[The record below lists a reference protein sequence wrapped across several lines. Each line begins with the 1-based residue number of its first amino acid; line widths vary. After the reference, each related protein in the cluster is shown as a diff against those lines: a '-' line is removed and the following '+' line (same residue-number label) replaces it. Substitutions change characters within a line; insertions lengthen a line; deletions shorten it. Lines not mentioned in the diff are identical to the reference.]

1 MDGIPISIKDNFCSK
16 DVRTTCASHMLADYI
31 PPYDST
37 VVQKLVS
44 GSGAVMMGKT
54 NMDEFAMGSGTID
67 SHFGPSKNPWLSKLP
82 FKVNSDAMISDQF
95 TDDWHIAGGSSG
107 GSVIAVATGASFA
120 AIGSDTGGSTRHP
133 AALVGVCGMKPSYGS
148 ISRHGLIPLAHS
160 LDTPGIIARNIED
173 VRVVL
178 EQIAGFDPK
187 DSTSIETKLVDK
199 GDKIDLRSI
208 RIGIPDDYNIEGMST
223 EVKELWTAT
232 ADKLS
237 KLGAEVVSVSLP
249 HTNYSLSCYSVL
261 KACDVASN
269 FSCYDGIEYGHR
281 AKGLESSTE
290 QLYSATRFEGFNEVV
305 KGYIL
310 AGNYFMMRDN
320 FEQYVA
326 QAQKVRRLIVQ
337 DFDKVFNDQKVNILL
352 TPVTFGDAPT
362 FAKWTQKENRERLA
376 NEDFFT
382 QPANMA
388 GLPAV
393 AVPCKLSKAG
403 LPLAL
408 QLIGPYLQDH
418 FVLSMAQVL
427 EDISQFP
434 TLQFVD

>member
-1 MDGIPISIKDNFCSK
+1 
-16 DVRTTCASHMLADYI
+16 
-31 PPYDST
+31 
-37 VVQKLVS
+37 
-44 GSGAVMMGKT
+44 
-54 NMDEFAMGSGTID
+54 
-67 SHFGPSKNPWLSKLP
+67 
-82 FKVNSDAMISDQF
+82 
-95 TDDWHIAGGSSG
+95 
-107 GSVIAVATGASFA
+107 
-120 AIGSDTGGSTRHP
+120 
-133 AALVGVCGMKPSYGS
+133 
-148 ISRHGLIPLAHS
+148 
-160 LDTPGIIARNIED
+160 
-173 VRVVL
+173 
-178 EQIAGFDPK
+178 
-187 DSTSIETKLVDK
+187 
-199 GDKIDLRSI
+199 
-208 RIGIPDDYNIEGMST
+208 
-223 EVKELWTAT
+223 
-232 ADKLS
+232 
-237 KLGAEVVSVSLP
+237 
-249 HTNYSLSCYSVL
+249 
-261 KACDVASN
+261 
-269 FSCYDGIEYGHR
+269 
-281 AKGLESSTE
+281 
-290 QLYSATRFEGFNEVV
+290 
-305 KGYIL
+305 
-310 AGNYFMMRDN
+310 MMRDN

-326 QAQKVRRLIVQ
+326 QAQKVRRLIVE